1 MKKKIKPICI
11 SGAAKYEVGATTRSV
26 YSFWMHTR
34 YGESGKNLV
43 KSNPKFY
50 LWCWH

>member
-26 YSFWMHTR
+26 YILILNAYQIW
-34 YGESGKNLV
+34 GKRE
-43 KSNPKFY
+43 KSS
-50 LWCWH
+50 